1 MPTRAH
7 EELLIKT
14 GALQHAIFNSANFS
28 SIATDEKGVIQLFN
42 VGAER
47 MLGYAAGDVLNRI
60 TPADI
65 SDPDEVIARAA
76 ALSAELGTPITPG
89 FEALVFKASR
99 GIEDIYEL
107 TYIRKDGT
115 RLPAIVSVTAL
126 REAAGGI
133 IGYLLIGTDN
143 TARTHVES
151 ERKRIEQMLQDK
163 NLELEQAKLAAEQ
176 TVERLEE
183 VERLKQGFLSTVSH
197 ELRTPLT
204 SIKGSLGLLAS
215 GVLGA
220 LSSEAIEVV
229 GIAERNAVRLSA
241 LVNDILDL
249 ERLETGRIELQFA
262 RVQVEEILRRA
273 IESLATLEQNQGVTV
288 EAPRVS
294 MAVWADADR
303 ILQVLVNLLSNAVK
317 FSPPGGVVTIA
328 VARSGTCVEFRVTDR
343 GRGIPAEHRRPIFE
357 RFRQVETSDA
367 REKGGSGLGL
377 AICKSIVEQHG
388 GTLGVES
395 EVGAGS
401 TFWFRVAEAVAPALG
416 APRPHA
422 LHVLIVEDEPT
433 LVEVMSR
440 QLARDGIAVRTAA
453 TGVEA
458 IRSAAAETPAMMV
471 LDVGLP
477 VSDGFAVIQ
486 AMRAQP
492 ALAGLPVLVY
502 TGLDLTEE
510 QRGRLRLGPTR
521 FLTKSRAS
529 DGQFSRLVLELLRQT
544 PAVRV

>member
-7 EELLIKT
+7 EELLLKT
-14 GALQHAIFNSANFS
+14 GALQLAIFTRANFS